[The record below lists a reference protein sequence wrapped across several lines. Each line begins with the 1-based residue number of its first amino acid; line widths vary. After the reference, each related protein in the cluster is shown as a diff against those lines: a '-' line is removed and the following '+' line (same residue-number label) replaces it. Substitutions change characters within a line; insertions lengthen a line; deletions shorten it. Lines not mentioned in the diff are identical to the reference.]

1 MKGKLIWKVTAVK
14 KTKSKHK
21 RSIATTLLLGFSVPV
36 LLLILLGIISY
47 RTASQTILDKYEES
61 SKNTLTAMS
70 MYGENIVDSIASRA
84 LETITSSD
92 MKQCYESFYTSKD
105 PEWLGFYSNA
115 NTKLFQMLSSS
126 GNISNYYTIPKKNT
140 SMSSLPTDFGNDMYD
155 KFMETSVGKAF
166 SDNSSLKKGWFG
178 YHIDLDAARK
188 SDGEDYAFTFVQKF
202 SGADTYLVLDWKM
215 DSAEEMIE
223 QIDFGKDS
231 IVALISKDGR
241 EVARIRS
248 LKENGTPILNKMTE
262 TVFVNSDFYKADKEY
277 ETVGSEEIRL
287 NGEDYLYVYT
297 PIGNSGI
304 CICALIPQDNILEE
318 VSAIRNITVIL
329 VLAAIVIAALIGICI
344 AGGISKT
351 VKTISKGL
359 DKVSEGDLTYRF
371 AIKRRDEFGMLG
383 KVLNETIAKICLL
396 MEDMKKFG
404 TKVNQMADDIADK
417 TTFVNESMQNISV
430 AVGEV
435 AKGIQVQ
442 AVETEKSSGKMQEFA
457 ERIDDIYTETSQMSG
472 SIESATQALN
482 RGQLIIKDLHTKAE
496 TTASITNV
504 LVDNINGV
512 QQNSDEIVGIVD
524 AINNIAEQTNL
535 LSLNASIEAA
545 RAGEFG
551 RGFAVVAEEIRK
563 LADQSAT
570 AAREVQTRL
579 EKMAV
584 MTDKTTKSAAETQM
598 IIEKQGVSLE
608 QTISIFATI
617 EEKVEELLDG
627 LKVIAE
633 GMKCINTDKDEIQS
647 SVMNISVETETAA
660 ASTEE
665 VNAALSEQE
674 AATEKLAENM
684 EYLKKQTAVLEESIN
699 CFRIC

>member
-1 MKGKLIWKVTAVK
+1 MKNTFIKKVTDAIK
-14 KTKSKHK
+14 AKIKHK
-21 RSIATTLLLGFSVPV
+21 RSIRTTLLLGFSVPV
-36 LLLILLGIISY
+36 LLLILLGVISY
-47 RTASQTILDKYEES
+47 GTASQTILDKYEES

-70 MYGENIVDSIASRA
+70 MYGENIVDGIASRA

-166 SDNSSLKKGWFG
+166 SEDSSLKKGWFG
-178 YHIDLDAARK
+178 YHTDLDAARK

-202 SGADTYLVLDWKM
+202 SGADAYLVLDWKM

-248 LKENGTPILNKMTE
+248 IKEDGAQTLNKMSE
-262 TVFVNSDFYKADKEY
+262 TVFINSDFYKSANEY
-277 ETVGSEEIRL
+277 ETVGSEEIRW
-287 NGEDYLYVYT
+287 NGDDYLYVYA

-304 CICALIPQDNILEE
+304 CICGLIPQDNILEE
-318 VSAIRNITVIL
+318 VSAIRNVTIIL
-329 VLAAIVIAALIGICI
+329 VITAIVIAALIGICI
-344 AGGISKT
+344 AGGISST
-351 VKTISKGL
+351 VKLISKGL
-359 DKVSEGDLTYRF
+359 DKVSEGDLLYKF

-383 KVLNETIAKICLL
+383 KVLNETIEKIRLL

-404 TKVNQMADDIADK
+404 TNVNQMADDISDK
-417 TTFVNESMQNISV
+417 TSFVSESMQNISI

-442 AVETEKSSGKMQEFA
+442 AVETENSNRKMQEFA
-457 ERIDDIYTETSQMSG
+457 ERLDDIYVETTQMSG
-472 SIESATQALN
+472 AIDSATEAINKGQVIISDLN
-482 RGQLIIKDLHTKAE
+482 AKAE
-496 TTASITNV
+496 TTTSITNV
-504 LVDNINGV
+504 LVENIIGV
-512 QQNSDEIVGIVD
+512 QKQSSEIVGIVD
-524 AINNIAEQTNL
+524 TINNIAEQTNL

-545 RAGEFG
+545 RAGEYG

-570 AAREVQTRL
+570 AAGEVQARL
-579 EKMAV
+579 GKMAV
-584 MTDKTTKSAAETQM
+584 MTEKTTESASETQK

-608 QTISIFATI
+608 QTIAIFAII
-617 EEKVEELLDG
+617 EEKVEELVNG
-627 LKVIAE
+627 LKVIVD
-633 GMKCINTDKDEIQS
+633 GMKCINTDKDDIQS
-647 SVMNISVETETAA
+647 SVKNISLETETAA
-660 ASTEE
+660 ATTEE

-674 AATEKLAENM
+674 TAIAKLAENM
-684 EYLKKQTAVLEESIN
+684 ENLKQQTAVLEESIN